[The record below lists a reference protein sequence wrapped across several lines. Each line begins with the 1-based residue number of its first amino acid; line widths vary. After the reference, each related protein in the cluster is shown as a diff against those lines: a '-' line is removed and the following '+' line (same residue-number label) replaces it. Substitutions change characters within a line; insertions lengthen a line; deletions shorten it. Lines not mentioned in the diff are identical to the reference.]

1 MSVDP
6 AILEALGLAADDA
19 RTRIVSHGGS
29 NFSST
34 FKLTA
39 TDDADER
46 RDFFVKMGAG
56 HEADLMFRG
65 SLLTC
70 ARAREHAS
78 LNAINDAVPGFCPR
92 SHAHGALKSA
102 PGRFFLVTD
111 FVDFSSSAASSP
123 GSRVSLAARLAK
135 LHTTPAPVPAGY
147 DAPVFGFPESTFC
160 GETAQDNGWK
170 TSWADFYAN
179 NRLRGILRA
188 CIAKNGPDTELADA
202 VERVA
207 ATVVPRLLGDGH
219 LRPDI
224 VPVVVHGDLWNGNHG
239 MGRIG
244 GKGDVENVVFDPSA
258 AYAHS
263 EYELGIMRMFGGFG
277 PDFWSEYHKLVHK
290 AEPVAEWEDRIML
303 YELYHHL
310 NHFAIFGGG
319 YRGGA
324 MTLLRK
330 LTAKYAE

>member
-6 AILEALGLAADDA
+6 AILEALGLDDDEA
-19 RTRIVSHGGS
+19 QAKIASHGGS

-34 FKLTA
+34 FKLT
-39 TDDADER
+39 TTNNSNER
-46 RDFFVKMGAG
+46 RNFFVKTGTG
-56 HEADLMFRG
+56 RDADLMFRG
-65 SLLTC
+65 SLLTS
-70 ARAREHAS
+70 AREHAS

-92 SHAHGALKSA
+92 SHAHGAMKSTSD
-102 PGRFFLVTD
+102 RFFLVTD
-111 FVDFSSSAASSP
+111 FVDFSSAASSP

-160 GETAQDNGWK
+160 GETAQDNSWK
-170 TSWADFYAN
+170 TSWADFYAD
-179 NRLRGILRA
+179 NRLRGILRS
-188 CIAKNGPDTELADA
+188 CIAKNGSDADLADA

-219 LRPDI
+219 IRPDI

-239 MGRIG
+239 IGRIG
-244 GKGDVENVVFDPSA
+244 GGGGVENVVFDPSA

-277 PDFWSEYHKLVHK
+277 PDFWTEYHKLVHK

-324 MTLLRK
+324 MAILRK
-330 LTAKYAE
+330 LTAKYGG